1 MGFALT
7 SKTISWK
14 YTKLLRFFKDTDRRE
29 EVKRRKIV
37 LAARPDGWND
47 VKSFGVPVHSVLE
60 LHGGQGVYGPAPL
73 SSCQQLTKVSGRVGT
88 AEKLVTGFDRPTV
101 FAKGYLKKK
110 IFTFKLATTAR
121 LQTWKYSL
129 KIGVSLVLF

>member
-1 MGFALT
+1 M
-7 SKTISWK
+7 
-14 YTKLLRFFKDTDRRE
+14 
-29 EVKRRKIV
+29 

-101 FAKGYLKKK
+101 FAKRYLKK
-110 IFTFKLATTAR
+110 IFTLKIAIAAR

-129 KIGVSLVLF
+129 KIGGRLVNVFLKKGFLIQVEIGEKV